1 MPSKAMP
8 SDIWENVKRDANRPP
23 HHRRNSYVDNQILLE
38 VARLVSVQSKLLVV
52 VAGAMLVGLV
62 VLGLQ
67 LRAISA
73 DLKAIAAMTAEV
85 LRRTPER

>member
-1 MPSKAMP
+1 M
-8 SDIWENVKRDANRPP
+8 
-23 HHRRNSYVDNQILLE
+23 DNQILLE

>member
-1 MPSKAMP
+1 MDTQM
-8 SDIWENVKRDANRPP
+8 
-23 HHRRNSYVDNQILLE
+23 LLE

-52 VAGAMLVGLV
+52 MAGAMLVGLV

-67 LRAISA
+67 LRAVSA

-85 LRRTPER
+85 LRRTERSGPCGPLIHAP

>member
-1 MPSKAMP
+1 
-8 SDIWENVKRDANRPP
+8 
-23 HHRRNSYVDNQILLE
+23 VDNQILLE
-38 VARLVSVQSKLLVV
+38 VARLVSVQSQWLVV